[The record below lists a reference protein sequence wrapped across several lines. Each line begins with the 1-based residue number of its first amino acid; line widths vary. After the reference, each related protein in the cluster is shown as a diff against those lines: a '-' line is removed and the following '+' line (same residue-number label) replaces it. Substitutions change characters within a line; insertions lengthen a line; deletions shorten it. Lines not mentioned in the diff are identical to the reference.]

1 MEENVVF
8 FTICSFLLV
17 VFGVSLFLAIRGSNT
32 AKYFLWIWAV
42 LMLVALPFA
51 TRANTISSLAA
62 GLMLMFFLYVLFLS
76 NKHSLDRLEVSHE
89 ETRRVL
95 AESNRRIDEERRTL
109 SRRLHDQVN
118 PNLLLCK
125 NELKRLESLV
135 KGDEQA
141 SQALA
146 SAITLVGDAYTQT
159 RDIIKNTRIEVIDS
173 IGFTAALESLIAHYT
188 NFFDKPE
195 IVLEHNLPKRP
206 EMSED
211 VAVTV
216 YKIIREAIYN
226 AIKHAAAKQVVVSV
240 QHNKARDIYKV
251 EITDDGVGIKARQK
265 TQNEIST
272 GIGLID
278 MRERARVIGGDLKIQ
293 AIVPGNEKR
302 PGTRVSFSFSGRGS

>member
-1 MEENVVF
+1 MEENFVF

-17 VFGVSLFLAIRGSNT
+17 VFGVSLSLAFKGNNT

-42 LMLVALPFA
+42 LMLVALPFT

-76 NKHSLDRLEVSHE
+76 NKQSLERLEVSHE

-109 SRRLHDQVN
+109 SRRLHDHVN

-125 NELKRLESLV
+125 TELKRLEPFV
-135 KGDEQA
+135 KGDEKACQT
-141 SQALA
+141 LA
-146 SAITLVGDAYTQT
+146 SAISLVGDAYTQT

-173 IGFTAALESLIAHYT
+173 IGFTSALESLIAHYT
-188 NFFDKPE
+188 NFFDKPA

-206 EMSED
+206 EMSEE

-226 AIKHAAAKQVVVSV
+226 AIKHASAKQVVVSV
-240 QHNKARDIYKV
+240 QHNKARESYKV
-251 EITDDGVGIKARQK
+251 EITDDGVGIKAKQK
-265 TQNEIST
+265 AQNETLT

-293 AIVPGNEKR
+293 AVAPGNVKR
-302 PGTRVSFSFSGRGS
+302 PGTRVSFSFSGRES